1 MKKYLVSIIAL
12 LLMVAASCGGGA
24 APGSRRL
31 TVSIE
36 PQRYLLESIAGPRWQ
51 VSTLLEKGSDPENF
65 DPTVMQ
71 LRDVASSQ
79 AYFSVGTMEFESAVA
94 GRVAADNS
102 GVKIVDTSR
111 GINKL
116 QGTHTHENAD
126 GSTHTH
132 AAADPHIWSSLP
144 NALQMAS
151 NMLDALIELDPEGE
165 DYYRV
170 RYDSLAARLTAAHKS
185 IAAGIAAS
193 PRRQFLIWHPSLSY
207 FARDYGLEQIA
218 LGADNRELTPV
229 ALKQNIDRARRADSI
244 VMFIQP
250 DYDYNRSA
258 EVARQA
264 GARTVEINLLDYDLP
279 GQLTSIA
286 QEITR

>member
-1 MKKYLVSIIAL
+1 MKKYLFSIIAL
-12 LLMVAASCGGGA
+12 LLMVAEACSGGSGA
-24 APGSRRL
+24 KSRRL

-36 PQRYLLESIAGPRWQ
+36 PQRYLLESIAGDRWQ
-51 VSTLLEKGSDPENF
+51 VGTLLEKGSDPENF

-79 AYFSVGTMEFESAVA
+79 AYFSVGTMEFEKAVA
-94 GRVAADNS
+94 ERVASDGS

-111 GINKL
+111 GIPRL
-116 QGTHTHENAD
+116 QGTHTHEHSD

-132 AAADPHIWSSLP
+132 TAADPHIWSSLP
-144 NALQMAS
+144 NAIRMAS

-165 DYYRV
+165 AYYRAN
-170 RYDSLAARLTAAHKS
+170 YDSLASHITALHDS
-185 IAAGIAAS
+185 ITTQVAAS
-193 PRRQFLIWHPSLSY
+193 PRRSFLIWHPSLSY

-218 LGADNRELTPV
+218 LGATNRELTPV
-229 ALKQNIDRARRADSI
+229 ALKQNIDRARQSDSI
-244 VMFIQP
+244 VMFIQA

-264 GARTVEINLLDYDLP
+264 DARTVEINLLDYDLP
-279 GQLTSIA
+279 GQLA
-286 QEITR
+286 AVAKEITR

>member
-1 MKKYLVSIIAL
+1 MKKYLSIIAAM
-12 LLMVAASCGGGA
+12 LLMVAAACGGGSA
-24 APGSRRL
+24 TQSRRL

-36 PQRYLLESIAGPRWQ
+36 PQRYLLESIVGDRWQ
-51 VSTLLEKGSDPENF
+51 VGTLLEKGSDPENF

-79 AYFSVGTMEFESAVA
+79 AYFSVGTMEFEKAVA
-94 GRVAADNS
+94 DRVASDHA

-111 GINKL
+111 GIDKL
-116 QGTHTHENAD
+116 QGTHTHEHAD

-144 NALQMAS
+144 NAIRMAS
-151 NMLDALIELDPEGE
+151 NMLDAIIELDPEGE
-165 DYYRV
+165 AYYRAN
-170 RYDSLAARLTAAHKS
+170 YDSLASRLSELHDS
-185 IAAGIAAS
+185 IAVQIAAS
-193 PRRQFLIWHPSLSY
+193 PRRAFLIWHPSLSY

-218 LGADNRELTPV
+218 LGAINRELTPV
-229 ALKQNIDRARRADSI
+229 AFKQNIDRAREADSI
-244 VMFIQP
+244 VMFIQA

-264 GARTVEINLLDYDLP
+264 DARTVEINLLDYDLP
-279 GQLTSIA
+279 GQLA
-286 QEITR
+286 AVAKEIIR